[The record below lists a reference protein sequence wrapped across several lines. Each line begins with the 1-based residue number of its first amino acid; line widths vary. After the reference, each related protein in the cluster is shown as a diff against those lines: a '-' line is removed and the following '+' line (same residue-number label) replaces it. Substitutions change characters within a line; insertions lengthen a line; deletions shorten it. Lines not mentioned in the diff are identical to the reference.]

1 MVEARHLK
9 LFPLHLAA
17 NGGALELD
25 HFTGEPGWYAS
36 YEQEFAIDGA
46 AGRLVSW
53 HSFDSSWDMWE
64 MHPRGDEI
72 VLCIE
77 GAIELV
83 QEIDG
88 HSLITCLAPGQ
99 WAVNK
104 AGTWHTANLDHGL
117 TATCVFITSGLG
129 TQHRSR

>member
-1 MVEARHLK
+1 MGEARHLERY
-9 LFPLHLAA
+9 PLHLAA
-17 NGGALELD
+17 NGRALELD
-25 HFTGEPGWYAS
+25 RFTGEPAWYAS
-36 YEQEFAIDGA
+36 YEQECAIDGA

-64 MHPRGDEI
+64 MHPGGDEI
-72 VLCIE
+72 VLCVD
-77 GAIELV
+77 GAVELV
-83 QEIDG
+83 QEVDG
-88 HSLITCLAPGQ
+88 HLPTTRLNAGQ

-104 AGTWHTANLDHGL
+104 AGTWHTANLDQGA